1 MAKPRV
7 TFKIIRNA
15 ENDWSIQADY
25 PGLEPRLIT
34 GLTSKD
40 DANEW
45 INGERRISW
54 LRSQG
59 YAK

>member
-1 MAKPRV
+1 MAGPAPA
-7 TFKIIRNA
+7 F
-15 ENDWSIQADY
+15 Q

-34 GLTSKD
+34 GPTSKG

-45 INGERRISW
+45 INGDRRIGW
-54 LRSQG
+54 LRQKG